1 MHIILIKTL
10 PQDHEPGV
18 GASLLLPV
26 KTNVINVM
34 TCEGVHTRALFAQLV
49 SLICDAWENVMTEK
63 ITAVHIEIEKVIE
76 RAKLARVAQL
86 RQYGIA
92 LAKFGSKLRTPAIA
106 VVSILLILF
115 GAKVLLVSAATAE
128 ANTVPVFSSSWP
140 LP

>member
-1 MHIILIKTL
+1 LHIILIKTL
-10 PQDHEPGV
+10 PKDHEPCV

-26 KTNVINVM
+26 KTKVINAR
-34 TCEGVHTRALFAQLV
+34 TCEAVHTPARFVQLA
-49 SLICDAWENVMTEK
+49 SLICDAWENVMSEK

-86 RQYGIA
+86 RRYGIA
-92 LAKFGSKLRTPAIA
+92 LGKFGSKLRAPAIA